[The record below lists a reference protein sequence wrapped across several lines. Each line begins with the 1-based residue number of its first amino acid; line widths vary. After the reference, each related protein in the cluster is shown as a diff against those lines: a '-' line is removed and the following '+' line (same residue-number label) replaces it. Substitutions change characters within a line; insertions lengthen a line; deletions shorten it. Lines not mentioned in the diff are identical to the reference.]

1 MGKRNRSSLLPTN
14 LPQLQNLIKR
24 DSISYRDDFLQQY
37 RHYESQLD
45 IFKIKPD
52 EETEEFG
59 SLITFI
65 SQVAHCFP
73 DETSNFP
80 QQIINLL
87 SENYQILHPDLRKT
101 MVQCLVLLRNKDI
114 ISNIKNTNSKHK
126 NNKLNKTLQN
136 FMYTILQNTTLTN
149 NNGGS
154 NNNSLASSIL
164 SAKVSTS
171 SSTKS
176 KTTTTTSELGEDEN
190 QDDDSDNNV
199 EVDLPDIKRLQHINQ
214 INKSKKSKTRKLEKA
229 LSTIRKKERQKHKA
243 ENFNFSAINLINDPQ
258 GFAEK
263 LFSSLQKSS
272 NNDRF
277 EVKLMIMNLISRI
290 IGINKLILL
299 NFYSYLLRYL
309 QPHQRDVTMVLVILA
324 QASHELVPP
333 DVLEPVI
340 KAVANKFVSDNCS
353 SEVITAGLNG
363 IREVCVRQPLAMDST
378 LLQDL
383 TEYKGDR
390 DKGVMMAARSLIGLF
405 REINP
410 EILKKRDRGKIAS
423 MSIKGFKPLKYG
435 ELNNNTSGQQI
446 EGIELLEEYK
456 EKLKNDGIEEDDTK
470 EETDDKHTDAVNE
483 KKISTLATTKLL
495 TPADFAKLNELRME
509 QNVEKM
515 IDGGGK
521 RKRSQLQQSSKREE
535 TDDIVDLNNIVGPR
549 KKAKQDY
556 EERVESVKAGREG
569 RKKYGGGPKN
579 KKVEG
584 ASTTNK
590 EKTRNKAFMMVI
602 HKKNAI
608 HKKRIT
614 LREKQMQLTRSHV
627 FKRSYYKVNE
637 KRTRIKDSFVAN
649 EVRKPENYYAR
660 NSSTGSE
667 GEEFEALNSQQR
679 RALKW
684 RQFYHDNYIKVN
696 FDLLENFPNWLY
708 GLKLYKYSHLFA
720 NMKWQ
725 EIIKSNDIE
734 LKKLGVDSF
743 LARKRLLKSFEYIK
757 ESMVMT
763 DDRLQD
769 GNKECNI

>member
-59 SLITFI
+59 
-65 SQVAHCFP
+65 
-73 DETSNFP
+73 
-80 QQIINLL
+80 
-87 SENYQILHPDLRKT
+87 K
-101 MVQCLVLLRNKDI
+101 
-114 ISNIKNTNSKHK
+114 
-126 NNKLNKTLQN
+126 
-136 FMYTILQNTTLTN
+136 
-149 NNGGS
+149 
-154 NNNSLASSIL
+154 
-164 SAKVSTS
+164 
-171 SSTKS
+171 
-176 KTTTTTSELGEDEN
+176 LGEDGITAKKSLDICIELYRKGIWNDNKTVNVIAEACFHSLTKVKVTAIKFFLGSNKEN

-229 LSTIRKKERQKHKA
+229 LSTVRKKERQKHKA

-277 EVKLMIMNLISRI
+277 EVKLMMMNLISRI

-410 EILKKRDRGKIAS
+410 EILKKRDRGKIA
-423 MSIKGFKPLKYG
+423 KVK
-435 ELNNNTSGQQI
+435 
-446 EGIELLEEYK
+446 LE
-456 EKLKNDGIEEDDTK
+456 IEELKFDCETLENENIIIDNERK
-470 EETDDKHTDAVNE
+470 ECEKNASEVLSKANDKH
-483 KKISTLATTKLL
+483 L
-495 TPADFAKLNELRME
+495 
-509 QNVEKM
+509 QNLCK
-515 IDGGGK
+515 
-521 RKRSQLQQSSKREE
+521 
-535 TDDIVDLNNIVGPR
+535 NIGF
-549 KKAKQDY
+549 
-556 EERVESVKAGREG
+556 
-569 RKKYGGGPKN
+569 N
-579 KKVEG
+579 
-584 ASTTNK
+584 
-590 EKTRNKAFMMVI
+590 
-602 HKKNAI
+602 
-608 HKKRIT
+608 
-614 LREKQMQLTRSHV
+614 
-627 FKRSYYKVNE
+627 
-637 KRTRIKDSFVAN
+637 
-649 EVRKPENYYAR
+649 
-660 NSSTGSE
+660 
-667 GEEFEALNSQQR
+667 
-679 RALKW
+679 
-684 RQFYHDNYIKVN
+684 
-696 FDLLENFPNWLY
+696 
-708 GLKLYKYSHLFA
+708 
-720 NMKWQ
+720 
-725 EIIKSNDIE
+725 NDI
-734 LKKLGVDSF
+734 L
-743 LARKRLLKSFEYIK
+743 
-757 ESMVMT
+757 
-763 DDRLQD
+763 
-769 GNKECNI
+769 

>member
-59 SLITFI
+59 TKKSLDICI
-65 SQVAHCFP
+65 
-73 DETSNFP
+73 E
-80 QQIINLL
+80 L
-87 SENYQILHPDLRKT
+87 YRKGIW
-101 MVQCLVLLRNKDI
+101 ND
-114 ISNIKNTNSKHK
+114 
-126 NNKLNKTLQN
+126 NKTVN
-136 FMYTILQNTTLTN
+136 VIAEACFHSLTKVKVTAIKFFL
-149 NNGGS
+149 GS
-154 NNNSLASSIL
+154 N
-164 SAKVSTS
+164 K
-171 SSTKS
+171 
-176 KTTTTTSELGEDEN
+176 EN

-229 LSTIRKKERQKHKA
+229 LSTVRKKERQKHKA

-277 EVKLMIMNLISRI
+277 EVKLMMMNLISRI

-456 EKLKNDGIEEDDTK
+456 EKLKNDGIEED
-470 EETDDKHTDAVNE
+470 VNE

-660 NSSTGSE
+660 NNSTGSE

-757 ESMVMT
+757 ESM
-763 DDRLQD
+763 
-769 GNKECNI
+769 NNNN